1 MAGIFLPCPSDLADL
16 ASVQSGVQKAEKELA
31 APVWGLVNCSSK
43 MYCEEVTSGNAE
55 SWGEMLDVNCR
66 SVLNA
71 TGAVMDSL
79 TSGVSTRGGHIINVT
94 SG

>member
-1 MAGIFLPCPSDLADL
+1 M
-16 ASVQSGVQKAEKELA
+16 
-31 APVWGLVNCSSK
+31 WGLVNCSSK